1 MIIGSI
7 IQDRGLEALGRFYS
21 SYRGVVIDDQ
31 DPDNLGRLKVLVPE
45 ISLDRP
51 DWAFPKG
58 LHGGIDNGFKYLTPK
73 VGSIVWVEF
82 KNGDLLYPIWSYH
95 GWAKGEMPDD
105 LKDND
110 TMGIVTPG
118 NHKIILNDN
127 EGILYISISDAE
139 GKEVFSFTIN
149 RGKLTIKGET
159 LDLLDANHGIPL
171 VDKLVEKLN
180 TLENQM
186 NDLKEKILTAT
197 SSVKP
202 SDGGASAFAVL
213 SQFSSGRLTP
223 TKISDIENPKI
234 KQ

>member
-1 MIIGSI
+1 MIVGSI

-21 SYRGVVIDDQ
+21 SYRGVVIDDK

-58 LHGGIDNGFKYLTPK
+58 IHGGIDNGFKYLTPK
-73 VGSIVWVEF
+73 IGSIVWVEF

-110 TMGIVTPG
+110 TFGIVTPG
-118 NHKIILNDN
+118 NNKILVNDKD
-127 EGILYISISDAE
+127 GILYISISDDK
-139 GKEVFSFTIN
+139 GKEVFSFTIS
-149 RGKLTIKGET
+149 RGELSIKGEKIN
-159 LDLLDANHGIPL
+159 LLEANHGIPL

-180 TLENQM
+180 ALENQI
-186 NDLKEKILTAT
+186 NDLKAKITTAT

-202 SDGGASAFAVL
+202 NDGGAAAFAVL
-213 SQFSSGRLTP
+213 SQFSSSTITP